1 MSASA
6 GDSTQVTRQVA
17 DLEADVIA
25 TLEGVRMVRGTM
37 GRVLAA
43 WDSYSDIYTS
53 MRAWL
58 EQGPHAQRHGQS
70 TEVNKFVHRENFEF
84 TLLLSIHVLGRQNS
98 NIFKTVDVFFF
109 FFFWN
114 VNMSLPLIS

>member
-1 MSASA
+1 M
-6 GDSTQVTRQVA
+6 
-17 DLEADVIA
+17 EADVTA

-70 TEVNKFVHRENFEF
+70 TEVNKCVHRENFEL
-84 TLLLSIHVLGRQNS
+84 TLLLSIHVLGRQSS
-98 NIFKTVDVFFF
+98 NMFFGG
-109 FFFWN
+109 N
-114 VNMSLPLIS
+114 VNMLLPLIS

>member
-6 GDSTQVTRQVA
+6 GDSTQVNRQVA
-17 DLEADVIA
+17 DLEADVTA
-25 TLEGVRMVRGTM
+25 TLEGIRMMRGTM

-58 EQGPHAQRHGQS
+58 EQGPHSQRHGQR
-70 TEVNKFVHRENFEF
+70 TEVHTNF
-84 TLLLSIHVLGRQNS
+84 
-98 NIFKTVDVFFF
+98 
-109 FFFWN
+109 
-114 VNMSLPLIS
+114 

>member
-6 GDSTQVTRQVA
+6 GDSTEVNRQVA

-70 TEVNKFVHRENFEF
+70 TEVNKHMHRENFELN
-84 TLLLSIHVLGRQNS
+84 LLLSIHVLGRQNS
-98 NIFKTVDVFFF
+98 NIF
-109 FFFWN
+109 N
-114 VNMSLPLIS
+114 IINLPLIS